1 MWSFSGICMR
11 DNKVYFQILVRNFKK
26 LIMKKSFV
34 LTIFVFCLLGCK
46 NENGKK
52 SSFQIGKDSI
62 AIIYTKVLGNIYRP
76 RWEESR
82 NFEVTG
88 KIMNFSQVT
97 SYKDFVVEVDYKS
110 KTGTLLETR
119 KYTFE
124 VMQGVNKIEVKK
136 AVEEIFKV
144 NVIQVNM
151 INVRKKERRVGKY
164 EGFRPAVRKAIVTL
178 AEGQTLDVFEV

>member
-1 MWSFSGICMR
+1 MKNPYDIIVRPLITEKST
-11 DNKVYFQILVRNFKK
+11 KLVEK
-26 LIMKKSFV
+26 
-34 LTIFVFCLLGCK
+34 
-46 NENGKK
+46 
-52 SSFQIGKDSI
+52 
-62 AIIYTKVLGNIYRP
+62 
-76 RWEESR
+76 
-82 NFEVTG
+82 
-88 KIMNFSQVT
+88 
-97 SYKDFVVEVDYKS
+97 
-110 KTGTLLETR
+110 R

-124 VMQGVNKIEVKK
+124 VMQGVNKVEVKK